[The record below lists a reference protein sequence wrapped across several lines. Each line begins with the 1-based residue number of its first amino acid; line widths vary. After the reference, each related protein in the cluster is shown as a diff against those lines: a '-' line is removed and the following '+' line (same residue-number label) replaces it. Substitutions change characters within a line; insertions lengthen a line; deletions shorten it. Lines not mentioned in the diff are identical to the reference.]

1 MTSCACIVPPS
12 PWSTNPDGSD
22 HNFATD
28 LLSFQMSGND
38 QLPYPSNSRVPVN
51 NNLPT
56 GWLEN
61 RDKDHCV
68 HNFCGKCVSNVD
80 VNGRIRCCQDCD
92 AKFSP
97 SKIINNAM
105 ATCPPWPT
113 ILFPIMKRVSHSQR
127 ASLIS
132 HYDSYLKQQL
142 GVTEA
147 ANVRVREASLPKN
160 SLRVPVGDF
169 MFDPWVHA
177 NLCNNNG
184 CFCQVQGKV
193 NRLIET
199 ITELMENCVT
209 DPPFVS
215 MFKRLLA
222 EWYQAKTKNQ
232 KHRWVG
238 NCNYVKQLM
247 ALMKKIKVY
256 HKLHKAKDEEARK
269 QEEAKLEKQRLL
281 LHRKLLEVVCDC
293 VCSLQ
298 DSPLT
303 YNPKEKKQDGFLS
316 TPKVLQ

>member
-80 VNGRIRCCQDCD
+80 VNGRIRCCRDCD

-113 ILFPIMKRVSHSQR
+113 ILFPI
-127 ASLIS
+127 
-132 HYDSYLKQQL
+132 
-142 GVTEA
+142 
-147 ANVRVREASLPKN
+147 
-160 SLRVPVGDF
+160 
-169 MFDPWVHA
+169 
-177 NLCNNNG
+177 
-184 CFCQVQGKV
+184 
-193 NRLIET
+193 
-199 ITELMENCVT
+199 
-209 DPPFVS
+209 
-215 MFKRLLA
+215 
-222 EWYQAKTKNQ
+222 
-232 KHRWVG
+232 
-238 NCNYVKQLM
+238 
-247 ALMKKIKVY
+247 
-256 HKLHKAKDEEARK
+256 
-269 QEEAKLEKQRLL
+269 
-281 LHRKLLEVVCDC
+281 
-293 VCSLQ
+293 
-298 DSPLT
+298 
-303 YNPKEKKQDGFLS
+303 
-316 TPKVLQ
+316 